1 MNLDMKQ
8 ILTIR
13 KSFWQKL
20 GEAVRDWIEEDMDN
34 GILQNGV
41 HHYVSMTYK
50 KYKANYMRRFTKNKI
65 KKESETGIEYIG
77 NKKLKIKSQTI
88 EFTKYGTMGRYNQTS
103 GAKLKSVKGQSVVS
117 NRTSSVDMKLTGR
130 TIRGLHV
137 AGTTEDSVTMSYS
150 PKDTDKIVGNEE
162 KYNRVIAGLNE
173 KNINKA
179 LEEYSKE
186 IDKNLLAWAKKDIK
200 IYIGRK

>member
-1 MNLDMKQ
+1 MNLDMKE

-20 GEAVRDWIEEDMDN
+20 GEAVRDWIENDMDN

-41 HHYVSMTYK
+41 HHYISSQYK
-50 KYKANYMRRFTKNKI
+50 KYKANYMNRFTTKSGKKRKI
-65 KKESETGIEYIG
+65 V
-77 NKKLKIKSQTI
+77 SQTT
-88 EFTKYGTMGRYNQTS
+88 EFTKYGTMGRYNQTK
-103 GAKLKSVKGQSVVS
+103 GGNKIASVKGQSVVS

-173 KNINKA
+173 KNTNKA

-186 IDKNLLAWAKKDIK
+186 IDKNLSAW
-200 IYIGRK
+200 